1 MAAFIYLPPLRQTI
15 VRRLFQR
22 FGLQCVSQSRTL
34 LFCTTFSL
42 LLVTGHSSHVH
53 SEDDSSSGD
62 FVYEVRMGP
71 IIAGELKFDFRRQH
85 DAYEFLGHFQTSQSL
100 SDYYAWTGTFAAK
113 GLWQATNPVT
123 QTYLVQSESKDDDY
137 KVVVM
142 SERDTQILLGR
153 DGEFEVNPKPS
164 GTDLISALLFTPG
177 CYAGEHVH
185 DGEDAYAIS
194 LDRVSDTKIRRRTG
208 FHSGAVTRCDYSV
221 VTRRG
226 KTRRL
231 RVSMAE
237 IDGVW
242 VATEVRI
249 RVSFFPDPVFRLRS

>member
-1 MAAFIYLPPLRQTI
+1 M
-15 VRRLFQR
+15 
-22 FGLQCVSQSRTL
+22 
-34 LFCTTFSL
+34 FSL
-42 LLVTGHSSHVH
+42 LLVTWHSSHVH
-53 SEDDSSSGD
+53 SEEESSSGD

-71 IIAGELKFDFRRQH
+71 IIAGELTFDFLRQH
-85 DAYEFLGHFQTSQSL
+85 GAYEFLGRFQTSQSL
-100 SDYYAWTGTFAAK
+100 SDYYTWTGTFAAR
-113 GLWQATNPVT
+113 GFWQATNPVT

-153 DGEFEVNPKPS
+153 DGEFEVIPKPS

-185 DGEDAYAIS
+185 DGEDAYPIS
-194 LDRVSDTKIRRRTG
+194 LDRVSDAKIPRRTG
-208 FHSGAVTRCDYSV
+208 FYSGVVMRCDYSV
-221 VTRRG
+221 VTQRG

-242 VATEVRI
+242 VAAEVRI
-249 RVSFFPDPVFRLRS
+249 RVSFFPDPVFQLRS